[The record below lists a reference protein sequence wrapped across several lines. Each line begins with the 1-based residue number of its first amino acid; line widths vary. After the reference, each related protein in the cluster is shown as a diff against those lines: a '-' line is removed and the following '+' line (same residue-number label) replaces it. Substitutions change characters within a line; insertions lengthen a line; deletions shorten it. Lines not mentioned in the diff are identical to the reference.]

1 MNVLPVLVM
10 QMQLVPILQDPTHVP
25 VTADIPEMELHVLV
39 RCVIV

>member
-1 MNVLPVLVM
+1 MNVLLVLVM
-10 QMQLVPILQDPTHVP
+10 QMQLVPILLVPTHVP